1 MSENKYPQRKALRLP
16 DYDYSQNGCYFITLL
31 TDRKRWLFG
40 TYNVR
45 AIHESPVRFT
55 KDKCINLN
63 ENGKIC
69 KKHIGN
75 LSNRFPEVDVIN
87 CIIMPN
93 HIHLL
98 LMIHGNSIRAIRES
112 PLQRSTLS
120 KIIGYLKMNI
130 SKEIH
135 SASSNSEKIWHRNY
149 YDRVIRNQREFENC
163 WNYIEYNALK
173 EYGKGHQK

>member
-1 MSENKYPQRKALRLP
+1 MSENKYPERKALRLP
-16 DYDYSQNGCYFITLL
+16 NYDYSQNGCYFITLL

-45 AIHESPVRFT
+45 AIHESP
-55 KDKCINLN
+55 
-63 ENGKIC
+63 
-69 KKHIGN
+69 
-75 LSNRFPEVDVIN
+75 
-87 CIIMPN
+87 
-93 HIHLL
+93 
-98 LMIHGNSIRAIRES
+98 
-112 PLQRSTLS
+112 LQRSTLS
-120 KIIGYLKMNI
+120 KIIGYLRMNI

-173 EYGKGHQK
+173 EYEKGYQK

>member
-1 MSENKYPQRKALRLP
+1 MADNTFPKRKRLRLP
-16 DYDYSQNGCYFITLL
+16 GYDYSQNGCYFITLL

-45 AIHESPVRFT
+45 AIHESPVRYT
-55 KDKCINLN
+55 KAKCINLN

-69 KKHIGN
+69 ERYIKI
-75 LSNRFPEVDVIN
+75 LSNRFPDIEVVN
-87 CIIMPN
+87 YIIMPN

-98 LMIHGNSIRAIRES
+98 LMFQGDSIRAIRES
-112 PLQRSTLS
+112 PLRRSLLS
-120 KIIGYLKMNI
+120 KVVGWLKMNI

-135 SASSNSEKIWHRNY
+135 ISNGNLEKIWHRNY
-149 YDRVIRNQREFENC
+149 NDRIIRSQREFENA

-173 EYGKGHQK
+173 EYGKGEAR